1 MREFLIVLCLGVVF
15 VVVYILLLLIFA
27 YPFMLLWN
35 YAVVAAISVAN
46 PIGYW
51 VSFCLMIFIS
61 FFMIGSRNASA
72 KSSQNSQN

>member
-1 MREFLIVLCLGVVF
+1 MRQFLIALCLGIVF

-35 YAVVAAISVAN
+35 YAVVAAISVAK

-51 VSFCLMIFIS
+51 VSCCLMIFIS
-61 FFMIGSRNASA
+61 FFMIGSKNGSA
-72 KSSQNSQN
+72 KSS